1 MMFMRAFFVC
11 ILMAYSSFTF
21 GQAGVQ
27 NIGEGLLINL
37 SYAFQIP
44 GEDLSS
50 RFGSNFNLGLN
61 TEYITN
67 KSNFIFGLEGQFIFG
82 NNVKTDVLAN
92 LRTPQGDIIA
102 DDKTIANILLR
113 QRGFYVGGLIGKIFS
128 LSPSNPR
135 SGIRLSL
142 GVGLLQHKIRIQDDP
157 TRDVSPVAGD
167 YKKGYDRLSNGFA
180 LTQFIGYQLLS
191 TNRRMNFY
199 IGFELT
205 EGFTQSRRNFNIDT
219 RDVETERRFD
229 VLYGF
234 RAAWVV
240 PFYFG
245 SGSEEIFY

>member
-1 MMFMRAFFVC
+1 MFMRAFFVC

-205 EGFTQSRRNFNIDT
+205 EGFTQSRRDFNIDT